1 VLLLARLEGN
11 AMKVS
16 TERSASA
23 ADGPRGDSAVNRAA
37 EPARNGPA
45 PKRPPA
51 GNGSDRVR
59 PMLPFR
65 WWYQLLS
72 WPTCPG
78 LRRGAVL
85 RFPGAHRARA
95 CRIASMAVLTGKSG
109 LDGEPLVPA
118 NGSPAG

>member
-1 VLLLARLEGN
+1 VVLLARLEGN

-45 PKRPPA
+45 KRPPA

-65 WWYQLLS
+65 
-72 WPTCPG
+72 
-78 LRRGAVL
+78 
-85 RFPGAHRARA
+85 
-95 CRIASMAVLTGKSG
+95 
-109 LDGEPLVPA
+109 
-118 NGSPAG
+118 